1 MRLALALVAALAL
14 SACTDSKPAA
24 EAPAPTVVPQGQQ
37 KAPPSVGRPDASGV
51 VRIEATRDSFVPS
64 RIEAPAG
71 KPLTLIFTRTEKKTC
86 MSEAVFP
93 DLGIRKELPLN
104 EPVEVT
110 VTPEAGKEI
119 VFHCP
124 MGMGRSTIVAVD

>member
-1 MRLALALVAALAL
+1 MRLALALAAALAL
-14 SACTDSKPAA
+14 SACTESKPAA
-24 EAPAPTVVPQGQQ
+24 EAPAPTAARVPE
-37 KAPPSVGRPDASGV
+37 KAPPTVGRPDANGV
-51 VRIEATRDSFVPS
+51 VKIEATRDSFVPS

-71 KPLTLIFTRTEKKTC
+71 KPVTLVFTRTEKKTC

-124 MGMGRSTIVAVD
+124 MGMGRSTIVAVN

>member
-1 MRLALALVAALAL
+1 MRLVPALAAAVLLV
-14 SACTDSKPAA
+14 ACTDSKPAA
-24 EAPAPTVVPQGQQ
+24 PAPAPPAAPEQQ
-37 KAPPSVGRPDASGV
+37 AQAVARPDENGV
-51 VRIEATRDSFVPS
+51 VRIEATRDNFVPS

-71 KPLTLIFTRTEKKTC
+71 KPLTLIFTRTAQKTC
-86 MSEAVFP
+86 MGEAVFP

>member
-1 MRLALALVAALAL
+1 MRLAVALVAALAL
-14 SACTDSKPAA
+14 SACSESEPASDPPAA
-24 EAPAPTVVPQGQQ
+24 VAAAPVKAAPA
-37 KAPPSVGRPDASGV
+37 VGRPDADGV
-51 VRIEATRDSFVPS
+51 VRIEATRDAFVPS
-64 RIEAPAG
+64 RIEGKAG
-71 KPLTLIFTRTEKKTC
+71 QPLKLVFTRTEKKSC

-93 DLGIRKELPLN
+93 ELGIRKELPLN

-124 MGMGRSTIVAVD
+124 MGMGKSTIVAVD